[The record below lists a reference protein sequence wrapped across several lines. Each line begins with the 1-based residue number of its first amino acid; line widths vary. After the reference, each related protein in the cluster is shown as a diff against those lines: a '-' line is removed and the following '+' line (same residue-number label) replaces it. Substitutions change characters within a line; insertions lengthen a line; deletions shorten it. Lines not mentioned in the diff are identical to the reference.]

1 MSKISNSNN
10 FNIIPSIKNLEKND
24 TCIIRNFSN
33 TEASSKGK
41 LKKINYYIFFID
53 ISSLSSSL
61 DTHKSS
67 NAFVKIIQKGYFNW
81 AKIVTRYSYI
91 IILICIILTL
101 IGTIKI
107 AITKNINDI
116 TGYTPYG
123 ARSRYEM
130 KVSQEFSDEHGR
142 GPTVFLSILPKDGK
156 NMMKPW
162 LLKEAVKI
170 HQLIMNNFTIHNKVT
185 GINETYKNFC
195 HGFCNINEPLVQF
208 YNGYKFQYDLMEKKE
223 KLSDRIILRYPK
235 SQFYGREFGLQSNFF
250 GVKLKNSSEMK
261 ENDITNLEYAKM
273 IGMFYI
279 ARFKKGW
286 TEEDVKDFE
295 MQFIRFFT
303 KEYKSKYIRVL
314 PLSTTYVEL
323 EVVRAGMANVPY
335 LSLGFTIMV
344 ICSCTTVL
352 LSSYYMN
359 QASIHKISLAFN
371 ACVCPFMACGTA
383 LGALFY
389 CGVRFGSVLCVTP
402 FLVLA
407 IGVDDAYL
415 MIHSWQKVC
424 KDMRKKN
431 DPEDSVEKRLGL
443 VLQETGPAILISACT
458 NILADLIGTYTG
470 SPEITLLCIG
480 NMSAIFVDF
489 IYQITFYCAIMSII
503 GKYEMANERSL
514 SNKLSISIG
523 EIVQNDKVIEGV
535 SVKSNESLS
544 KNNQLLREFVK
555 KIINGYVNILTNIW
569 FNLLIIF
576 GWISVLVIC
585 SYGIANIKI
594 LLTSEKLFAMDS
606 PLIEINQLRENV
618 LIRDCTQAS
627 IYITNPIDFSKKDNF
642 NKFMEFVN
650 EFETDELSLGNETT
664 HLFLKDFLEFE
675 KHKVE
680 WDNEENGIENNG
692 TTDEIPYVE
701 RDITEF
707 LKWPEEEHWNGF
719 VKLSNN
725 NTKLKSFFFNCYY
738 HGDVLS
744 DWVERGKL
752 MDRLRSIVDKYKTSF
767 NATVFMNDAIYFDL
781 IDNMPR
787 DAIESSITTI
797 LCMGLICSI
806 FMFKFKPIIIAMIT
820 IASIIV
826 LTLGSLHWSGT
837 TLDPVIM
844 ASILISIGFA
854 VDIPAHVIYHFHV
867 SQLNQTSNENNKIK
881 LKNILKEVITSVGFP
896 AFQAALSTSLCIS
909 VLLLV
914 NVYMSRAFVKVMVI
928 CLSLCLYH
936 GLLIVPTVYAIIYH
950 LRKLI
955 YK

>member
-1 MSKISNSNN
+1 MTKYAIP
-10 FNIIPSIKNLEKND
+10 II
-24 TCIIRNFSN
+24 IICLIL
-33 TEASSKGK
+33 TAIG
-41 LKKINYYIFFID
+41 
-53 ISSLSSSL
+53 
-61 DTHKSS
+61 T
-67 NAFVKIIQKGYFNW
+67 
-81 AKIVTRYSYI
+81 AKIVT
-91 IILICIILTL
+91 
-101 IGTIKI
+101 
-107 AITKNINDI
+107 TKNINDI

-130 KVSQEFSDEHGR
+130 KVSQEFSDEYGR
-142 GPTVFLSILPKDGK
+142 GPTVFLSIVPKDGG
-156 NMMKPW
+156 NMMRPW
-162 LLKEAVKI
+162 LLKEAVKV
-170 HQLIMNNFTIHNKVT
+170 HQLIMNNFTIYNKVT
-185 GINETYKNFC
+185 QSNESYKNFC

-208 YNGYKFQYDLMEKKE
+208 YNGYKFQYDLQEKNE
-223 KLSDRIILRYPK
+223 TLSDRIILRYPK
-235 SQFYGREFGLQSNFF
+235 SQFYGREFGLQSNFY
-250 GVKLKNSSEMK
+250 GVKLKNDSEMG
-261 ENDITNLEYAKM
+261 ENDITNLIYAKM

-279 ARFKKGW
+279 AKFKKEW

-295 MQFIRFFT
+295 LQFITYFT
-303 KEYKSKYIRVL
+303 NEYKSKFIRVL
-314 PLSTTYVEL
+314 PMSTTYVEL
-323 EVVRAGMANVPY
+323 EVVRAGMSNVPY

-344 ICSCTTVL
+344 ICSCTTVI

-359 QASIHKISLAFN
+359 QVSIHKISLAFN

-383 LGALFY
+383 LGTLFF

-424 KDMRKKN
+424 REMRKKN
-431 DPEDSVEKRLGL
+431 DSNDSVERRLGM

-458 NILADLIGTYTG
+458 NILADCIGTFTG

-489 IYQITFYCAIMSII
+489 IYQITFYCAIISIV
-503 GKYEMANERSL
+503 GKYEMANERSS
-514 SNKLSISIG
+514 SNKLNISIG
-523 EIVQNDKVIEGV
+523 DLTNSGK
-535 SVKSNESLS
+535 SVKVVPVEAKNAKS
-544 KNNQLLREFVK
+544 KNNEVFRNFVK
-555 KIINGYVNILTNIW
+555 KIINKYVNILTNIW
-569 FNLLIIF
+569 CNILIIL
-576 GWISVLVIC
+576 GWIVFLIFC
-585 SYGIANIKI
+585 IYGIINIKI

-627 IYITNPIDFSKKDNF
+627 IYITTPIDFSNEKKF
-642 NKFMEFVN
+642 NHFMKFVS
-650 EFETDELSLGNETT
+650 EFESDPLSLGSEST
-664 HLFLKDFLEFE
+664 HLFLNDFLEFE
-675 KHKVE
+675 KHKIE
-680 WDNEENGIENNG
+680 WDNDEERVDKN
-692 TTDEIPYVE
+692 TTTSIIPYKE
-701 RDITEF
+701 KDISEF

-738 HGDVLS
+738 HGDTLS

-752 MDRLRSIVDKYKTSF
+752 MDRLRFIVDKYKKDF
-767 NATVFMNDAIYFDL
+767 NATVFMHDGIYFDL
-781 IDNMPR
+781 IENMPH
-787 DAIESSITTI
+787 DAVESSVATI
-797 LCMGLICSI
+797 LCMGIICSM
-806 FMFKFKPIIIAMIT
+806 FMFKFKPVIIAMLT
-820 IASIIV
+820 IGSIII
-826 LTLGSLHWSGT
+826 LMLGSLYWTGT

-867 SQLNQTSNENNKIK
+867 SQLNQVTSDDNKK
-881 LKNILKEVITSVGFP
+881 QMKKILKEVITSVGFP

-936 GLLIVPTVYAIIYH
+936 GLLIIPTIYSILNC
-950 LRKLI
+950 LRK
-955 YK
+955 K

>member
-1 MSKISNSNN
+1 MP
-10 FNIIPSIKNLEKND
+10 NIIQPSNFDVLSSVKKSENNENSI
-24 TCIIRNFSN
+24 TRNSYN
-33 TEASSKGK
+33 TESS
-41 LKKINYYIFFID
+41 LKD
-53 ISSLSSSL
+53 ISSLSSTSSFG
-61 DTHKSS
+61 THKSS
-67 NAFVKIIQKGYFNW
+67 NAFVKIIQKCYFNW
-81 AKIVTRYSYI
+81 AKIVTKYSIAI
-91 IILICIILTL
+91 IIICLVLTG
-101 IGTIKI
+101 IGTAKI
-107 AITKNINDI
+107 IVTKNVNDI

-130 KVSQEFSDEHGR
+130 KVSQEFSDEYGR
-142 GPTVFLSILPKDGK
+142 GPMVFLSIVSKDGG
-156 NMMKPW
+156 NMMRPW
-162 LLKEAVKI
+162 LLKEAVKV
-170 HQLIMNNFTIHNKVT
+170 HQLVMNNFTIYNKAT
-185 GINETYKNFC
+185 GFNESYKTFC

-208 YNGYKFQYDLMEKKE
+208 YNGYKFQYDLTKKNE
-223 KLSDRIILRYPK
+223 TLSDRIILQYPK
-235 SQFYGREFGLQSNFF
+235 SQFYGRDFGLQSNFF
-250 GVKLKNSSEMK
+250 GVKLKKKDELSK
-261 ENDITNLEYAKM
+261 NDITNLEYTKM

-279 ARFKKGW
+279 AKFKKEW

-295 MQFIRFFT
+295 LQFIKYFT
-303 KEYKSKYIRVL
+303 KEYKSKFIRVL

-352 LSSYYMN
+352 ISSYYMN
-359 QASIHKISLAFN
+359 QVSIHKISLAFN

-383 LGALFY
+383 LGTLFF

-415 MIHSWQKVC
+415 MIHSWQKIC
-424 KDMRKKN
+424 KEMRRKN
-431 DPEDSVEKRLGL
+431 DPNDSVEKRLGL

-458 NILADLIGTYTG
+458 NILADYIGTFTG
-470 SPEITLLCIG
+470 SPEITLLCVG

-489 IYQITFYCAIMSII
+489 IYQITFYCAIISIV
-503 GKYEMANERSL
+503 GKYEMINERSL

-523 EIVQNDKVIEGV
+523 DIAQNCKVVKVGP
-535 SVKSNESLS
+535 VKSIEKQS
-544 KNNQLLREFVK
+544 KNNKIFRKFVK
-555 KIINGYVNILTNIW
+555 KVINGYINILTNIW
-569 FNLLIIF
+569 FNILVII
-576 GWISVLVIC
+576 GWITFLIFC
-585 SYGIANIKI
+585 AYGITNIKI
-594 LLTSEKLFAMDS
+594 LLNSEKLFAMDS

-627 IYITNPIDFSKKDNF
+627 VYVTTSIDFSNQQKYNNF
-642 NKFMEFVN
+642 MKFVR
-650 EFETDELSLGNETT
+650 EFESDPLSLGSEST

-680 WDNEENGIENNG
+680 WDNDEENIENNS
-692 TTDEIPYVE
+692 TTNIIPYVE
-701 RDITEF
+701 KDIIEF

-725 NTKLKSFFFNCYY
+725 NTKLKSFFFNIYY
-738 HGDVLS
+738 HGETLS

-752 MDRLRSIVDKYKTSF
+752 MDRLRSIVDKYKKSF
-767 NATVFMNDAIYFDL
+767 NATVFMHDGIYFDL

-787 DAIESSITTI
+787 DAIESSIATI
-797 LCMGLICSI
+797 ICMGLICSM
-806 FMFKFKPIIIAMIT
+806 FMFRFKPVVIAMLTIGSIIILM
-820 IASIIV
+820 
-826 LTLGSLHWSGT
+826 LGSLYWTGT

-844 ASILISIGFA
+844 ASILISIGFS

-867 SQLNQTSNENNKIK
+867 SQSNQIANNNDKNKVKI
-881 LKNILKEVITSVGFP
+881 ILKEVITSVGFP

-936 GLLIVPTVYAIIYH
+936 GLLIIPTIYALINH
-950 LRKLI
+950 LQRLI
-955 YK
+955 SKQ